1 MRDALRERLLSE
13 AALHAKT
20 NPADLDRALG
30 EGMSTIRRR
39 LVRAWVVVIVAAV
52 LVTAGLVALRV
63 LLDRQPAVLESIA
76 VSAPA
81 SSLHP
86 EAILQLSAEATYSDG
101 SHSPLQDGVEWAS
114 DNLAVAG
121 ISADGKATAVAPGV
135 AGLTATVDGVSGR
148 FELTVTTPGTA
159 SLKALRITPG
169 DAEADPGGKIQLLAE
184 GTYSDGSLGRLN
196 VTAIWGS
203 RDPGIATV
211 DGDGLVT
218 AAAPGT
224 AIISASQD
232 GFEAT
237 ARITVNTAPPA
248 KISGLAIEPAELT
261 IKQGQ
266 THQMI
271 AVASY
276 TDGTTKPESSVT
288 WSTGNP
294 KVATISASGLV
305 TAQGLGQVL
314 IEAKHVDAD
323 GTEWKAQSKVTVEH
337 AVIRV
342 VVGPAGPHALEP
354 GATVQLTA
362 TVTYSDGKPGK
373 PVITWAS
380 SRPIIA
386 SVSNGLVRG
395 GPVQGQVT
403 ITATADG
410 VSSNG
415 VVVSVGPTIPTQG
428 PVKG

>member
-13 AALHAKT
+13 AAIHAKT
-20 NPADLDRALG
+20 HPADLDRALG
-30 EGMSTIRRR
+30 EGMSTVRRR
-39 LVRAWVVVIVAAV
+39 LVRTWVVVIVAAV
-52 LVTAGLVALRV
+52 LVTAGLVAVRV
-63 LLDRQPAVLESIA
+63 FLDQPRAVLESIA

-86 EAILQLSAEATYSDG
+86 EATLQLSAEATYTDG
-101 SHSPLQDGVEWAS
+101 TRRPLQEGIEWAS
-114 DNLAVAG
+114 DNVAVAG
-121 ISADGKATAVAPGV
+121 ITADGQATAVAPGV

-148 FELTVTTPGTA
+148 FELKVTQPGTA
-159 SLKALRITPG
+159 SLTALRITPG
-169 DAEADPGGKIQLLAE
+169 DAETSPGGKIPLVAE

-203 RDPGIATV
+203 RDPGVATV

-218 AAAPGT
+218 AATPGT
-224 AIISASQD
+224 ATISASQD

-248 KISGLAIEPAELT
+248 KLSGLAIDPAELT

-266 THQMI
+266 THQLT

-276 TDGTTKPESSVT
+276 TDGTTKPESNVT

-294 KVATISASGLV
+294 KVATISASGLL

-314 IEAKHVDAD
+314 IEAKHVDTD
-323 GTEWKAQSKVTVEH
+323 GKEWKAQSKVTVEH
-337 AVIRV
+337 AVIAV
-342 VVGPAGPHALEP
+342 VVSPAGPQALEP

-362 TVTYSDGKPGK
+362 TVKYSDGKPGN
-373 PVITWAS
+373 PVIAWAS
-380 SRPIIA
+380 SRRIVA
-386 SVSNGLVRG
+386 TVSNGLVRG
-395 GPVQGQVT
+395 GALQGQAI
-403 ITATADG
+403 ITATVDG

-415 VVVSVGPTIPTQG
+415 VVVSVGPTLPTQG

>member
-13 AALHAKT
+13 AALHAQT
-20 NPADLDRALG
+20 HPADLDRALG

-39 LVRAWVVVIVAAV
+39 LVRTWVVVIVAAV
-52 LVTAGLVALRV
+52 LVAAGLVAVRV

-81 SSLHP
+81 SSLQP
-86 EAILQLSAEATYSDG
+86 GAILQLSAEATYSDG
-101 SHSPLQDGVEWAS
+101 TRRPLQDGVEWAS
-114 DNLAVAG
+114 DNLAVAETT
-121 ISADGKATAVAPGV
+121 ADGQATAVAPGV
-135 AGLTATVDGVSGR
+135 AGLTATLDGVSGR
-148 FELTVTTPGTA
+148 FELKVTPPGTA
-159 SLKALRITPG
+159 SLTALRITPG
-169 DAEADPGGKIQLLAE
+169 DAETNPGGKVPLVAE

-196 VTAIWGS
+196 VTAIWAS

-237 ARITVNTAPPA
+237 ARITVNPAPPA
-248 KISGLAIEPAELT
+248 KLSGLAIEPAELT

-266 THQMI
+266 THQMT

-276 TDGTTKPESSVT
+276 TDGSTKPESNVT
-288 WSTGNP
+288 WSTSNP
-294 KVATISASGLV
+294 KIATISASGLL
-305 TAQGLGQVL
+305 TAQGIGQVL

-323 GTEWKAQSKVTVEH
+323 GKEWKAQSKVTVEH

-373 PVITWAS
+373 PVIAWAS
-380 SRPIIA
+380 SRPVIA
-386 SVSNGLVRG
+386 TVSNGLVRG

-403 ITATADG
+403 ITATVEG